1 MNVASKPAIALIV
14 GAVVVLSAISTPAIP
29 AADDPSK
36 DVDKLLIIDCMLPG
50 KILRLG
56 GGARYMSARR
66 PIRTTGADCE
76 IRGGEYIAYD
86 RASYAS
92 SLNVWLPEA
101 KAGDAKA
108 QTYVGEMFE
117 QGLGTTPD
125 YATAVV
131 WYRKAAEQG
140 FERAQMNLGSMYERG
155 LGVEKNELEAL
166 NWYRKATGLV
176 DDDLV
181 LGSEAKALEAE
192 AAGLREALA
201 KSEAEVRRLQES
213 LTLSQRQ
220 MNNSQARLDNIQL
233 ELEELRFRASQA
245 QSGGARTADVAA
257 MNEQIRNKETELQ
270 ASREELMELRLAFD
284 RQQAQFAAQLSAQD
298 NGKDSYQALLDVERE
313 RIRTLESQVD
323 QLTGNLASRQAEL
336 NSSNSQLAALRRQL
350 DAQAANDQAAT
361 ASSVAELSEIIAA
374 QQGTLEQKSH
384 DINALESEL
393 ARQKQQLAAEQSAMD
408 ERQKNLQ
415 AGAASSSEQQQA
427 ALAQERLRIATLQ
440 GEVANKSRELELKQ
454 AGLDQSNAQLEVL
467 NRQLELANSKQAH
480 SEESMAELS
489 QIIAAQQS
497 DLEQKSLSIS
507 YLEQEL
513 TNQKQ
518 QLSAER
524 QAYNQR
530 EKRLLENVDMAAA
543 EQQSLQTRLQ
553 AIESSLSSSQQ
564 KLVESDRQIERQEAE
579 ILQQQAAIAQLK
591 DDQQQSNSTAI
602 RALEAKLGEKNIEL
616 AQARGE
622 NTGLLNAKQE
632 MERELDRLR
641 SQVAMT
647 GGGTAV
653 AMRGAAKTLPEPK
666 HARTKIPGVDF
677 GNYYALII
685 GNDNYVEFPSLETP
699 INDAQSVAAILRDR
713 YGFKTEVVLNADR
726 KAMLEAINNYRKR
739 LTEDDNFLLYYA
751 GHGEL
756 DKKNGRGYWLPVD
769 AGRESTTQWISIEQV
784 TDHINAMSATHIMV
798 IADSCYSGTLTR
810 GIKVNLEGGKSEKME
825 IKLYKELA
833 RIRSRSA
840 MTSGGTKPVQDGGGD
855 GQHSIFANNLLQAL
869 IENTGILQG
878 WELHLEVFKRV
889 RSSGQNVIGQEP
901 TFDVIQ
907 NTGDLG
913 APFFFVPG

>member
-1 MNVASKPAIALIV
+1 MNTSSKPAIALIV
-14 GAVVVLSAISTPAIP
+14 GAVVVLSAISTPAVP
-29 AADDPSK
+29 APDDPSR

-50 KILRLG
+50 KIMRLG

-213 LTLSQRQ
+213 LTLSQQQ

-233 ELEELRFRASQA
+233 ELEQMRFRASQA
-245 QSGGARTADVAA
+245 RSGGAHTADVAA

-323 QLTGNLASRQAEL
+323 QLSGNLASRQAEL

-350 DAQAANDQAAT
+350 DAQAENDQAAT

-374 QQGTLEQKSH
+374 QQGSLEQKSH

-393 ARQKQQLAAEQSAMD
+393 ARQKQQLAAEQSAME
-408 ERQKNLQ
+408 ERHKNLQ
-415 AGAASSSEQQQA
+415 AGAANSSEQQQA
-427 ALAQERLRIATLQ
+427 AIAQERLRIATLQ

-454 AGLDQSNAQLEVL
+454 ASLEQSNAQLEVL

-489 QIIAAQQS
+489 RIIAAQQS

-564 KLVESDRQIERQEAE
+564 KLVESDRQIERQETE
-579 ILQQQAAIAQLK
+579 ILQQQAAITQLK
-591 DDQQQSNSTAI
+591 DDQQQRSSAEI

-616 AQARGE
+616 AQTRGE

-647 GGGTAV
+647 GSGTVV
-653 AMRGAAKTLPEPK
+653 AMRGAAKTLEPK
-666 HARTKIPGVDF
+666 QNPAKIPGVNF

-685 GNDNYVEFPSLETP
+685 GNNNYAEFPTLETP
-699 INDAQSVAAILRDR
+699 INDAQAVADILRDR
-713 YGFKTEVVLNADR
+713 YGFKTEVLFNADR
-726 KAMLEAINNYRKR
+726 KTMLEAINNYRKR
-739 LTEDDNFLLYYA
+739 LTENDNFLLYYA

-756 DKKNGRGYWLPVD
+756 DAKNGRGYWLPVNASRD
-769 AGRESTTQWISIEQV
+769 STTEWIS
-784 TDHINAMSATHIMV
+784 TDDITGHINLMNATHIMV

-810 GIKVNLEGGKSEKME
+810 GFKVNLEGGKTEKLE
-825 IKLYKELA
+825 IKLYKQLA
-833 RIRSRSA
+833 KIRSRSA

-878 WELHLEVFKRV
+878 WDLHLEVFKRV

-913 APFFFVPG
+913 SPFFFVPG